1 MKGYKMTTLKLNANK
16 RKLATKVFHRHFQN
30 EENILRTAYYEKRK
44 LVDTHIDNAFKTAQQ
59 IIERTY
65 PKQDVEDL
73 KRLQNKHDNI
83 SVVRKDACF
92 HFKSDKGQTK
102 ENWQGQNY
110 EVFPEQ
116 HFSFELDANING
128 QRHSHIHDGLEFAC
142 AYYHDEL
149 KNKGLTPELYVQ
161 KGDKM
166 ENPHFHVCKEN
177 VVDVVGR
184 NKDHGLS
191 KEWYEKYALD
201 VIGSSYCGSRII
213 QATHDE
219 FEIMQ
224 DMIIAKQS
232 LVQAYHEWQGN
243 IIQRTKLVED
253 TLKQYTTFDQIK
265 VLADKQDIEISE
277 HDICIE
283 TTNLALYNPD
293 NVSAMLDDLKPKA
306 KETRAEKIARV
317 LNYQNQ
323 SEAMNG

>member
-1 MKGYKMTTLKLNANK
+1 MTTLKLNANK

-59 IIERTY
+59 IIERTF

-73 KRLQNKHDNI
+73 KRLQKKHDNI

-116 HFSFELDANING
+116 HFSFELDANLSG
-128 QRHSHIHDGLEFAC
+128 LSYKHTHDGLEFAC

-265 VLADKQDIEISE
+265 VLADKQNIEISE

-323 SEAMNG
+323 SGAMNG

>member
-1 MKGYKMTTLKLNANK
+1 MKGYKMTTLKLNASK

-30 EENILRTAYYEKRK
+30 EENILRTAFYEKRK

-59 IIERTY
+59 IIERTF

-73 KRLQNKHDNI
+73 KRLQKKHDNI

-323 SEAMNG
+323 SGAMNG

>member
-1 MKGYKMTTLKLNANK
+1 MTTLKLNANK

-161 KGDKM
+161 KGDKA

-219 FEIMQ
+219 YEIMQ
-224 DMIIAKQS
+224 DMVIAKQS
-232 LVQAYHEWQGN
+232 LIQAYHEWQAN

-323 SEAMNG
+323 SGAMNG

>member
-1 MKGYKMTTLKLNANK
+1 MTILKLNASK

-30 EENILRTAYYEKRK
+30 EENILRTAFYEKRK

-59 IIERTY
+59 IIERTF

-73 KRLQNKHDNI
+73 KRLQKKHDNI

>member
-1 MKGYKMTTLKLNANK
+1 MTTLKLNASK

-59 IIERTY
+59 IIERTF

-73 KRLQNKHDNI
+73 KRLQKKHDNI

-116 HFSFELDANING
+116 HFSFELDAHISG
-128 QRHSHIHDGLEFAC
+128 QRHSHINDGLEFAC

-323 SEAMNG
+323 SGAMNG